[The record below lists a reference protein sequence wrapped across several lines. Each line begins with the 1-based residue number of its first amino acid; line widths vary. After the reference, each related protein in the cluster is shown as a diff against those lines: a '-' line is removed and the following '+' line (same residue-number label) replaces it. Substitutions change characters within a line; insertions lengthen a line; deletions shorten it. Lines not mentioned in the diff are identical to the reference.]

1 MPRLFEIPEM
11 MRDNDNE
18 MLPLVD
24 AEGRVIGKAS
34 RGECHSGSFLLHP
47 VVHLHLVDKEGKLY
61 LQKRPLWKSIQP
73 GKWDT
78 GVGGHID
85 FGETVEEALLR
96 EVGEEIGITAIDAAL
111 IRVYEFQSNVERELV
126 NVFLGTSLQ
135 KPVPS
140 GELDGGRF
148 FSLDE
153 IDAMIGKGLLTP
165 NFEREYESIVRPEIS
180 QQ

>member
-1 MPRLFEIPEM
+1 M

-47 VVHLHLVDKEGKLY
+47 VVHLHLVDKDGKLY

-78 GVGGHID
+78 GVGGHVD
-85 FGETVEEALLR
+85 LGETVEEALVR
-96 EVGEEIGITAIDAAL
+96 EAAEEIGICSVEATL
-111 IRVYEFQSNVERELV
+111 IRVYEFRSSVERELV
-126 NVFLGTSLQ
+126 NVFLGTSRDI
-135 KPVPS
+135 PVA
-140 GELDGGRF
+140 GAEIDEGRF
-148 FSLDE
+148 FSIEE
-153 IDAMIGKGLLTP
+153 IDKMIGRGLLTP
-165 NFEREYESIVRPEIS
+165 NFESEYVAIVRPEIS
-180 QQ
+180 RL